1 MSHGGPFAE
10 DTVEDVCALVKT
22 LPVFLALI
30 PYWTVYF
37 QVSGARR
44 PRFLA
49 ASGRPSGSAG
59 SAGSF
64 HKSLGSGSLVFSHGF
79 VFVDLSVVKFFSTQP
94 GVGVPPFVRAPRL
107 LVSHLDKSHFFKV
120 ALRRV
125 RDGQMAGSSLFPRG
139 GEGRCAFEGRAAH
152 G

>member
-1 MSHGGPFAE
+1 M
-10 DTVEDVCALVKT
+10 EDVCALGKT

-37 QVSGARR
+37 QVSGARP

-49 ASGRPSGSAG
+49 AAGRPS
-59 SAGSF
+59 GSF
-64 HKSLGSGSLVFSHGF
+64 HKSLGSWSLVFSHGF
-79 VFVDLSVVKFFSTQP
+79 VFVDLSVLKFFSTQP

-107 LVSHLDKSHFFKV
+107 LVSRSDKSHFFKV

-125 RDGQMAGSSLFPRG
+125 RDGQMAGSSLLTRG
-139 GEGRCAFEGRAAH
+139 GEGHCACEGRAVH